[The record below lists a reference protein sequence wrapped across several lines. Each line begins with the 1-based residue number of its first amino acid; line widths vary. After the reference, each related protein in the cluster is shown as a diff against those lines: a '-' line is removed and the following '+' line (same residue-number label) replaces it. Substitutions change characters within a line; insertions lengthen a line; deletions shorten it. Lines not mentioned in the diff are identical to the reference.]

1 VGDVADDEDADDIA
15 GTDIIEPNISIPHMT
30 LAAYE
35 DPQFAMSIWVTAWPA
50 FNRTEVRNGV
60 HAPE

>member
-1 VGDVADDEDADDIA
+1 MAVDADADDMA
-15 GTDIIEPNISIPHMT
+15 GADIIEPNISIPHMT
-30 LAAYE
+30 PAAYE

-60 HAPE
+60 HALE